1 MEQTENKNIINV
13 DINKEMKDA
22 YLQYSMSV
30 IVGRALPDARD
41 GLKPVH
47 RRVLFAMKEMG
58 NYHNKPYKKSARV
71 VGDVI
76 GKYHP
81 HGDTAVYDT
90 AVRMAQ
96 DFSLRYPLIDGQ
108 GNFGSIDG
116 DSPAAMRYTEIRM
129 TKLAEELLV
138 DIEKETVPF
147 GPNYDDS
154 LEIPQVLPAKF
165 PCLLVNGSS
174 GIAVGM
180 ATNIPPHNLSEVID
194 GCIEI
199 INNPDCTLADL
210 LKHIKGP
217 DFPTAGIIAGKSGI
231 IEAYKTGRGG
241 ITIRA
246 VSEIETYG
254 SDRERIVITQIPYQV
269 NKARLIESIADLV
282 REKKIEGISDIRDE
296 SSREGMRIVV
306 DVKRGE
312 AANVVL
318 NRLYKYTQ
326 LETRFGIILLALDK
340 GSKPK
345 VFNLKEALEAFVQH
359 RREVVTKRCIFDLK
373 KAEAR
378 IHILNGL
385 KIALDNIDA
394 VVETIRKSA
403 DAATAKSALI
413 SKFSLSELQSQAI
426 LDMRLQRLTG
436 LERQKILDE
445 IAEIEKEI
453 KWLKMVLGDVKEI
466 YKIIVQ
472 ELEDIKKQY
481 GDERKTQISQE
492 ESEAMDDEDLIS
504 KENVMVTITNS
515 GCIKRIPIET
525 YRAQKRGGKGLKGIE
540 TREEDFVTNIF
551 TANTHTTLL
560 VFTDKGKV
568 YWCKVYKLPA
578 GNRQSKGKA
587 IANVVQLSPN
597 EKVQAILPIEE
608 FSSDKYVA
616 LITKNGII
624 KKTSLDNFSNPR
636 PSGII
641 ALTTDLD
648 DSLICARLT
657 SGKDDI
663 FVATKDG
670 MSIRFSEEEVRPM
683 GRTARGVKAVTLGKG
698 DQVIGCEIITPD
710 CKEQVLMVTT
720 KGYGKRSETSEYR
733 TQGRGGVGI
742 ITQKVTDK
750 VGEVIS
756 TILVSDKEDVMLMTD
771 KGQVIRIKCNNISLL
786 GRNTQGVRLIN
797 VNDGEAVSSVAKVVN
812 EEGDEDSES
821 NGSSS
826 ETLQ

>member
-1 MEQTENKNIINV
+1 MEQTENKNVTPV
-13 DINKEMKDA
+13 DINKEMKEA

-47 RRVLFAMKEMG
+47 RRILFAMKEMG

-129 TKLAEELLV
+129 TKLAEELLN
-138 DIEKETVPF
+138 DIDKETVQF

-154 LEIPQVLPAKF
+154 LEIPLVLPAKF
-165 PCLLVNGSS
+165 PNLLVNGSS

-180 ATNIPPHNLSEVID
+180 ATNIPPHNLTEVIN
-194 GCIEI
+194 GCIEVI
-199 INNPDCTLADL
+199 KNPNCSMADVL
-210 LKHIKGP
+210 QHIKGP
-217 DFPTAGIIAGKSGI
+217 DFPSSGTIVGKSGI
-231 IEAYKTGRGG
+231 LNAYKTGRGG
-241 ITIRA
+241 ITLKA
-246 VSEIETYG
+246 VAEIETYG
-254 SDRERIVITQIPYQV
+254 SDRERIVVKEIPYQV
-269 NKARLIESIADLV
+269 NKARLIENIADLV
-282 REKKIEGISDIRDE
+282 RDKKIEGVADIRDE
-296 SSREGMRIVV
+296 SSREGMRIAI
-306 DVKRGE
+306 DIKRGE

-318 NRLYKYTQ
+318 NRLYKFTQ

-340 GSKPK
+340 GSRPK
-345 VFNLKEALEAFVQH
+345 VFNLKELLEAFVHH
-359 RREVVTKRCIFDLK
+359 RREVVTRRCIFDLK

-378 IHILNGL
+378 IHILLGL
-385 KIALDNIDA
+385 KLALDNIDA

-403 DAATAKSALI
+403 DAQAAKIGLI
-413 SKFSLSELQSQAI
+413 SKFLFSEIQAQAI
-426 LDMRLQRLTG
+426 LEMRLQRLTG
-436 LERQKILDE
+436 LERQKIIDE
-445 IAEIEKEI
+445 VAEIEKEI
-453 KWLKMVLGDVKEI
+453 TWLKMVLGDVKEI

-472 ELEDIKKQY
+472 ELEDIKKSY
-481 GDERKTQISQE
+481 GDVRKTQIVQE
-492 ESEAMDDEDLIS
+492 ESEDLEDEDLIQE
-504 KENVMVTITNS
+504 ENMMVTITNS
-515 GCIKRIPIET
+515 GYIKRIPIET
-525 YRAQKRGGKGLKGIE
+525 YRSQKRGGKGLKGIE
-540 TREEDFVTNIF
+540 TRDEDFVTDIF
-551 TANTHTTLL
+551 TASTHTTLL

-568 YWCKVYKLPA
+568 YWSKVHKLPQ

-587 IANVVQLSPN
+587 IANVVQLAAN
-597 EKVQAILPIEE
+597 EMVQAILPVEE
-608 FSSDKYVA
+608 FTADKFVV
-616 LITKNGII
+616 LVTKNGII
-624 KKTSLDNFSNPR
+624 KKTSLDLFSNPR

-641 ALTTDLD
+641 ALTTDLE
-648 DSLICARLT
+648 DSLVCAQLT

-663 FVATKDG
+663 FVATREG
-670 MSIRFSEEEVRPM
+670 MSIRFSEEDVRPM
-683 GRTARGVKAVTLGKG
+683 GRSARGVKAVTLGKG
-698 DQVIGCEIITPD
+698 DYVIGCEIITPD
-710 CKEQVLMVTT
+710 CKKHILMVTG

-733 TQGRGGVGI
+733 KQGRGGVGI

-750 VGEVIS
+750 VGDVIS
-756 TILVSDKEDVMLMTD
+756 TILVTENEDVMLMTD

-786 GRNTQGVRLIN
+786 GRNTQGVKLIN
-797 VNDGEAVSSVAKVVN
+797 VNEAETVSSVAKVA
-812 EEGDEDSES
+812 EEDEGEA
-821 NGSSS
+821 GEPSS